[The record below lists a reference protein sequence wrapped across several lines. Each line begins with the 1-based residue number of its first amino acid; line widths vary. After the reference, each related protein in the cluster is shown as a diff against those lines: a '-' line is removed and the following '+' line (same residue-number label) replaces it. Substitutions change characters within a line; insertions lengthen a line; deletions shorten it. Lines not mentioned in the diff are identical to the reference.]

1 MCCTVVLCDQ
11 RTSLCIYFQCNRITG
26 FDHTFCHTADMSDF
40 TAEHFYRIFYTE
52 LTLCSA
58 DITGISGLSTHSCIE
73 WSLIHKNSTCLTI
86 CQCFYDL
93 CLAGQNS
100 YFRIMTETVISDKCS
115 CNGRIDRIINRCICP
130 HIVCY
135 FSCVTCFGTL
145 LFHRCLKTC
154 LINRKSFFFQN
165 FFGQIYRKSI
175 CVVQTEC
182 IFSGKNFL
190 SFFFHL
196 CLHISQNC
204 KSLIDCLIEFF
215 LFLCQY
221 TENEFFFLFQFRI
234 TVFALV
240 DDSFAQ
246 FRKEQ
251 SVDTKHFTMSCRT
264 TDQTTKYIAS
274 ALVGRHD
281 TI

>member
-1 MCCTVVLCDQ
+1 
-11 RTSLCIYFQCNRITG
+11 
-26 FDHTFCHTADMSDF
+26 MSDF

-52 LTLCSA
+52 LALCSA

-100 YFRIMTETVISDKCS
+100 YFRIMAETVISDKCS
-115 CNGRIDRIINRCICP
+115 CNGRIDRIINRCICT

-154 LINRKSFFFQN
+154 LVNRKSFFFQN

-182 IFSGKNFL
+182 IFS
-190 SFFFHL
+190 
-196 CLHISQNC
+196 
-204 KSLIDCLIEFF
+204 
-215 LFLCQY
+215 
-221 TENEFFFLFQFRI
+221 
-234 TVFALV
+234 
-240 DDSFAQ
+240 
-246 FRKEQ
+246 
-251 SVDTKHFTMSCRT
+251 
-264 TDQTTKYIAS
+264 
-274 ALVGRHD
+274 
-281 TI
+281 